1 MMRFFKSKIMLTAVV
16 ALAMT
21 ACRPKVNDFSE
32 YRNLPTEGWRYNE
45 PLVFYLEPADSAAV
59 GSLTVGLR
67 HSNQFLYSN
76 LWLEVTMTDS
86 LQALVDTVN
95 IQVADRLGHWLGRGI
110 GTDFQL
116 SDTLWRDIVIH
127 RPVEVAVRHIMRD
140 DHLQGIEQ
148 LGVTFVERDR

>member
-1 MMRFFKSKIMLTAVV
+1 MMSFISPKIMLTAVV

-32 YRNLPTEGWRYNE
+32 YRNLPAEGWPYDE
-45 PLVFYLEPADSAAV
+45 PLVFAPHPVDSAAI

-76 LWLEVTMTDS
+76 LWLEVTIGDS
-86 LQALVDTVN
+86 LHEIVDTVN

-116 SDTLWRDIVIH
+116 SDTIWHDIAIH
-127 RPVEVAVRHIMRD
+127 RPVNVAVRHIMRD
-140 DHLQGIEQ
+140 DLLQGIEQ
-148 LGVTFVERDR
+148 LGVTFVEREK

>member
-1 MMRFFKSKIMLTAVV
+1 MMSFISPKIILTAVV

-45 PLVFYLEPADSAAV
+45 PLDFSLELADSAAI
-59 GSLTVGLR
+59 GALTVGVR

-116 SDTLWRDIVIH
+116 SDTIWHDIAIH
-127 RPVEVAVRHIMRD
+127 RPVNVAVRHIMRD
-140 DHLQGIEQ
+140 DLLQGIEQ
-148 LGVTFVERDR
+148 LGVTFVEREK